1 MKKAL
6 LLFSF
11 VWTVLAGAVETVE
24 IRTLLEDLALER
36 IDDQEATLQELAD
49 SGDEYVT
56 AFVDA
61 WRVGEIREYQQAG
74 TELFLVQEVSG
85 KYIRVSTGET
95 IDISSEVYESL
106 DKNRAPRKLRRLLTR
121 VTDTIG
127 LASKNVNTRVEAALK
142 LGASQ
147 RAEYLPELQRR
158 FENEKNAKAKRAFEE
173 AIMISLLANAETS
186 EELIGAVIRLGE
198 LHSIRAKDKILA
210 IVASAGES
218 GDEALQVAAQKASDM
233 ISDHE
238 ELLKHAGSFFRGL
251 STGSVLLMVSFGL
264 AITFGLMGIINMAHG
279 EFIAIGGYTC
289 YVVQGY
295 FSNWFGESS
304 PAFQW
309 FFWVS
314 LPVSFAVAGGIGFV
328 LEKGFFR
335 FLYKRPLES
344 LLATWG
350 LSMVMRQAFRLK
362 FGAANVQVANPD
374 LLLGNFEYAGISM
387 SYARLFAIAFAGF
400 VCVLTWLLLTKTNLG
415 LYIRAVMQNRN
426 MASSLGIPVKR
437 VNSMTFAFGCGLAAM
452 AGAVLTQIG
461 NVGPTMGQAYIV
473 DSFMVVVVGGVGNL
487 LGAGISAMG
496 IGVFDQFLQPLFGPV
511 MGKIIVLG
519 MIILFLQWKPGG
531 IFPTKSRSMDD

>member
-1 MKKAL
+1 MKKAI
-6 LLFSF
+6 LLFSL
-11 VWTVLAGAVETVE
+11 VWTALAGAVETGE
-24 IRTLLEDLALER
+24 IRMLLEALALER
-36 IDDQEATLQELAD
+36 VEDQEATLETLAE

-61 WRVGEIREYQQAG
+61 WRVGEVREYQPEG
-74 TELFLVQEVSG
+74 SELFLVQEVSG
-85 KYIRVSTGET
+85 KYVRVATGEP
-95 IDISSEVYESL
+95 IELSSEAYEAL

-127 LASKNVNTRVEAALK
+127 LASRNVDTRVDAALK

-147 RAEYLPELQRR
+147 NAEYLPELRKR
-158 FENEKNAKAKRAFEE
+158 FEAETNARAKRAFEE
-173 AIMISLLANAETS
+173 AIMISLLANAES
-186 EELIGAVIRLGE
+186 PEERIEAVKRLGQ

-210 IVASAGES
+210 IVES
-218 GDEALQVAAQKASDM
+218 SKEAGDEALLAAAESASRA
-233 ISDHE
+233 IADHE

-289 YVVQGY
+289 FVVQGY
-295 FSNWFGESS
+295 FSNWFGEGS

-314 LPVSFAVAGGIGFV
+314 LPVSFVVAGGIGYL

>member
-1 MKKAL
+1 M
-6 LLFSF
+6 
-11 VWTVLAGAVETVE
+11 
-24 IRTLLEDLALER
+24 LLEDLALER
-36 IDDQEATLQELAD
+36 VEDQEATLQILAD

-61 WRVGEIREYQQAG
+61 WRVGEIREYEPEGSELILIQA
-74 TELFLVQEVSG
+74 VSG
-85 KYIRVSTGET
+85 KYVRVATGEV
-95 IDISSEVYESL
+95 IQISNAVYESL
-106 DKNRAPRKLRRLLTR
+106 EKNRAPRQLRRLLTR

-127 LASKNVNTRVEAALK
+127 LASKDVNTRVDAALK

-147 RAEYLPELQRR
+147 DPEYLPELRKR
-158 FENEKNAKAKRAFEE
+158 FEVERNGTAKKAFEE
-173 AIMISLLANAETS
+173 SIMISLLANAETQ
-186 EELIGAVIRLGE
+186 EELIEAIARLGE

-210 IVASAGES
+210 IVDSAKEA
-218 GDEALQVAAQKASDM
+218 GDEALLAAAQKASQE
-233 ISDHE
+233 IADHE

-289 YVVQGY
+289 FVVQGY
-295 FSNWFGESS
+295 FSDWFGEGSA
-304 PAFQW
+304 AFQW

-314 LPVSFAVAGGIGFV
+314 IPVSFLVAGGIGFL

-426 MASSLGIPVKR
+426 MASSLGIPVSR

-496 IGVFDQFLQPLFGPV
+496 IGVFDQFLQPLLGPV

-519 MIILFLQWKPGG
+519 VIILFLQWKPGG